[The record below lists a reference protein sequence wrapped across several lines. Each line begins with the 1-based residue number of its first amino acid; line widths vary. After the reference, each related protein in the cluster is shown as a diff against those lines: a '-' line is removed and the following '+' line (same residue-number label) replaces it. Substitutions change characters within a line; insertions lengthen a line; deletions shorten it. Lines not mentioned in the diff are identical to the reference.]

1 MVSPPQ
7 YRDRKFSRQTSEVD
21 MKINQGN
28 TLAKRFQIDQLYYC
42 SYQGLLHLSVHVVL
56 LEQNTRNW
64 ISRKET
70 KFA

>member
-1 MVSPPQ
+1 
-7 YRDRKFSRQTSEVD
+7 

-28 TLAKRFQIDQLYYC
+28 TLAKHFQIDQFYYC
-42 SYQGLLHLSVHVVL
+42 SYQGSLHLSVHVAL
-56 LEQNTRNW
+56 LEQNTRNG